1 VCLGSVDIG
10 NFLLEEIELK
20 IEWSLNLKEVILMD
34 LIESILS
41 GVEEIVNVVNS
52 VLVDGVDQSN
62 ELISESTLVSSESSS
77 GPVIIIVWLDTVVSD
92 KVVMSIW
99 GRVLVSNVGSTSH
112 CVGVGSASISHLVL
126 HVVSM

>member
-1 VCLGSVDIG
+1 MSISNSVCLGSVDIG

-62 ELISESTLVSSESSS
+62 ELISESFHGSLDTC
-77 GPVIIIVWLDTVVSD
+77 PVIIIVWLDTVVSD

-99 GRVLVSNVGSTSH
+99 GRVLVSNVGS
-112 CVGVGSASISHLVL
+112 ISH
-126 HVVSM
+126 